1 MKYSIP
7 ITMII
12 GAVILVYGIFLQ
24 YVRLPY
30 RDKIISAYGSYISSD
45 YIKVEDTL
53 QDIKIEKLSK
63 DVKYILARSYI
74 FTEGL
79 TTEQRDNLLEYTDI
93 NIDINILDFWIAL
106 GRCDFAV
113 AEDIAK
119 KIGNN
124 EFLLFTYIKHSAY
137 LKADV
142 TITGEEKVDAINDL
156 DKKIKELSESME
168 EPKQE

>member
-1 MKYSIP
+1 M
-7 ITMII
+7 
-12 GAVILVYGIFLQ
+12 VQF
-24 YVRLPY
+24 VRLPY
-30 RDKIISAYGSYISSD
+30 KEKLITAYGSYMSSD

-53 QDIKIEKLSK
+53 QSIKIEKLPK

-93 NIDINILDFWIAL
+93 NIDTNIFDFWIAL
-106 GRCDFAV
+106 GRCEFDT

-142 TITGEEKVDAINDL
+142 TITGEEKESAISDL
-156 DKKIKELSESME
+156 DKKIKELSESMGVN
-168 EPKQE
+168 KQE